1 MPEKVQVTVES
12 LKLKLVRSIFRGLLN
27 FIGLWDVIPIQR
39 YRLYNPNLMIRGNC

>member
-12 LKLKLVRSIFRGLLN
+12 LKLKFVRSIFRGLLN
-27 FIGLWDVIPIQR
+27 FIGLWGCYTYKG